1 MSKQESEHEW
11 KFGDIV
17 LNSFMG
23 LGIVTSERD
32 PCGEVRVSWQLS
44 GDEEVCTDTL
54 TFLRRADLSV

>member
-23 LGIVTSERD
+23 LGIVTSEISSCR
-32 PCGEVRVSWQLS
+32 EVRVFWQLS
-44 GDEEVCTDTL
+44 GDEEVCTDAL